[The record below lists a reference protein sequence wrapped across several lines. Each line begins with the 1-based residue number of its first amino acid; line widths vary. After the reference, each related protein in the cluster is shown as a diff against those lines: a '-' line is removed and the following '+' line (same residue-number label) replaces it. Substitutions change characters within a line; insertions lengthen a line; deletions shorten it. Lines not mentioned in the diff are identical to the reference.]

1 MNCTLSATRGKN
13 TTNKLDKRLQ
23 RSTETVIRKAANC
36 RGGDTIDSGGPAI
49 HAVQASKTVFA
60 TSPCAPASNRRA
72 AVPRPRIQL
81 SPPLRLSL
89 SLPTAQKKKSQK
101 IHQLPKPFQRSRRL
115 GYRCRRQGHL
125 PYLIRFNQLFKRGG
139 RSRLRVLNKQTPPL
153 INRQSFP
160 ARTVDVP
167 ALSRL

>member
-60 TSPCAPASNRRA
+60 TSPCAAASNRRA
-72 AVPRPRIQL
+72 AVPRPRIQPSSPPLPLSL
-81 SPPLRLSL
+81 SPPRQKEKSLRKSTSFQSL
-89 SLPTAQKKKSQK
+89 FS
-101 IHQLPKPFQRSRRL
+101 
-115 GYRCRRQGHL
+115 
-125 PYLIRFNQLFKRGG
+125 
-139 RSRLRVLNKQTPPL
+139 
-153 INRQSFP
+153 
-160 ARTVDVP
+160 
-167 ALSRL
+167 ALAASATGVAVKATSPI

>member
-89 SLPTAQKKKSQK
+89 SLSPPRKKKSLRK
-101 IHQLPKPFQRSRRL
+101 STSFQS
-115 GYRCRRQGHL
+115 
-125 PYLIRFNQLFKRGG
+125 LF
-139 RSRLRVLNKQTPPL
+139 S
-153 INRQSFP
+153 
-160 ARTVDVP
+160 
-167 ALSRL
+167 ALAASATGVAVKATSPI